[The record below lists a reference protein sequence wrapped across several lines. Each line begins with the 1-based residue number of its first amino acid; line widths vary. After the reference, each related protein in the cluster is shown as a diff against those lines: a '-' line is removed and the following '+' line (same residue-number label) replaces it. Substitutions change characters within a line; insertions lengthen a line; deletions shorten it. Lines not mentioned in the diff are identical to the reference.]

1 MDFLPVV
8 IEMDLKLC
16 LLKKPSISLHSF
28 SKSLMTRIY
37 RSFYGAL
44 QNKYFL
50 SRVQARLSCW
60 ETAPGKRLNARSG
73 VKMLSLVKPGR
84 DTQSLYTVRTQL
96 EEAYGPD
103 NEVVKMMKKC

>member
-1 MDFLPVV
+1 
-8 IEMDLKLC
+8 
-16 LLKKPSISLHSF
+16 
-28 SKSLMTRIY
+28 MTRIY

-50 SRVQARLSCW
+50 SRVQERLSCW
-60 ETAPGKRLNARSG
+60 ETGPGVKMRRRSG
-73 VKMLSLVKPGR
+73 VKMLSLVKAGR

-103 NEVVKMMKKC
+103 NEVIKMMKKC